1 VDLMWGGFRLIIG
14 SVKGALEWTYSTK
27 GVLLNS

>member
-14 SVKGALEWTYSTK
+14 SVKGALDPQEVCK
-27 GVLLNS
+27 RVLLNS